1 MENRIRRVLF
11 DELNH
16 KLLDAEKNVAKIK
29 VAMKACLS
37 SRGLGTLVSELRT
50 EMGNK
55 DALESQLERLHLPTP
70 LFCAL

>member
-1 MENRIRRVLF
+1 MDPNRNVLF

-16 KLLDAEKNVAKIK
+16 KLLDVKKEVAKIK

-37 SRGLGTLVSELRT
+37 SRGLGTLVCELRT

-70 LFCAL
+70 LFYAL

>member
-1 MENRIRRVLF
+1 MENPNGKVF

-16 KLLDAEKNVAKIK
+16 KLLNAKNNVAKIR

-37 SRGLGTLVSELRT
+37 SRGLGTLVSELRA

-55 DALESQLERLHLPTP
+55 DALESQLARLHLPIP

>member
-1 MENRIRRVLF
+1 MDPNRNVLF

-16 KLLDAEKNVAKIK
+16 KLLDVKKEVAKIK

-37 SRGLGTLVSELRT
+37 STGLGTLVCELRT

-55 DALESQLERLHLPTP
+55 DALESQLERFHLPTP
-70 LFCAL
+70 LFYAL

>member
-1 MENRIRRVLF
+1 MDPNRNVLL
-11 DELNH
+11 DELNR
-16 KLLDAEKNVAKIK
+16 KLLDVKQEVAKIK

-37 SRGLGTLVSELRT
+37 SRGLGTLVCELRT

-70 LFCAL
+70 LFYAL